1 MSEIKFRY
9 RAVFSKNGDMRFI
22 GHLDL
27 QQLFERALR
36 RSALPLRYSQG
47 FSPKVRLN
55 LAGALPLG
63 FTSTA
68 EMMDFWLE
76 QRVEPPLIQD
86 QLNAAL
92 PSGIRII
99 SVTEVPNDL
108 PSLQASLKSAE
119 YEVSFKA
126 EIDVSAVN
134 ANLEDLLNKPNLIV
148 TRRNKQVDLK
158 PLVEALH
165 WEEDKLYLRLS
176 SSPEASARPDEL
188 LALLDLTPEQYD
200 IQRIGLYYS

>member
-126 EIDVSAVN
+126 DIDVSAVN

-148 TRRNKQVDLK
+148 TRRNKQVDIKL
-158 PLVEALH
+158 LVEALH

-176 SSPEASARPDEL
+176 SSPEASTRPDEL
-188 LALLDLTPEQYD
+188 LALLDLTPEQFD

>member
-1 MSEIKFRY
+1 MNEAKYRY
-9 RAVFSKNGDMRFI
+9 RLVFSKGGDLRFI

-36 RSALPLRYSQG
+36 RSSLPLRYSQG

-55 LAGALPLG
+55 LASALPLG

-68 EMMDFWLE
+68 EMMDFWLN
-76 QRVEPPLIQD
+76 QAVEPALIQQ

-92 PSGIRII
+92 PAGIRIL

-119 YEVSFKA
+119 YKVSFKA
-126 EIDVSAVN
+126 EVDVSAVN
-134 ANLEDLLNKPNLIV
+134 ANLEDLRNKPNLIV

>member
-126 EIDVSAVN
+126 DIDVSAVN

-158 PLVEALH
+158 PLVQTLH

-188 LALLDLTPEQYD
+188 LALLDLTPEQCD

>member
-158 PLVEALH
+158 PLVQALH

-188 LALLDLTPEQYD
+188 LALLDLTPEQFD

>member
-126 EIDVSAVN
+126 DIDVSAVN

-188 LALLDLTPEQYD
+188 LALLDLTPEQFD

>member
-76 QRVEPPLIQD
+76 EHMEPSLIQQ
-86 QLNAAL
+86 QLNSAL
-92 PSGIRII
+92 PTGIRIL
-99 SVTEVPNDL
+99 SVTEVSNDL
-108 PSLQASLKSAE
+108 PSLQASLKAAE
-119 YEVSFKA
+119 YKVSFKA
-126 EIDVSAVN
+126 GVDVSAVC
-134 ANLEDLLNKPNLIV
+134 ANLEELLNEPNLIV
-148 TRRNKQVDLK
+148 TRRNKQVNLK
-158 PLVEALH
+158 PLVEALQ

-176 SSPEASARPDEL
+176 NRPEASARPDEL
-188 LALLDLTPEQYD
+188 LALLGLAPEQYD

>member
-126 EIDVSAVN
+126 DIDVSAVN

-148 TRRNKQVDLK
+148 TRRNKQVDIKL
-158 PLVEALH
+158 LVEALH

-188 LALLDLTPEQYD
+188 LALLGLKPEQYD
-200 IQRIGLYYS
+200 IQRISLYFS

>member
-1 MSEIKFRY
+1 MNEAKYRY
-9 RAVFSKNGDMRFI
+9 RVVFSKGGDLRFI

-27 QQLFERALR
+27 QQLFEHALR
-36 RSALPLRYSQG
+36 RSGLPLRYSQG

-55 LAGALPLG
+55 LASALPLG

-68 EMMDFWLE
+68 EMMDFWLN
-76 QRVEPPLIQD
+76 QAVKPALIQQ

-92 PSGIRII
+92 PAGIRIL
-99 SVTEVPNDL
+99 SVAEVPNDL

-119 YEVSFKA
+119 YKVSFKA
-126 EIDVSAVN
+126 EVDVSAVN
-134 ANLEDLLNKPNLIV
+134 ANLEDLRNKPNLIV
-148 TRRNKQVDLK
+148 ARRNKQVDLK

-188 LALLDLTPEQYD
+188 LALLGLKPEQYD

>member
-1 MSEIKFRY
+1 MNEAKYRY
-9 RAVFSKNGDMRFI
+9 RVVFSKGGDLRFI

-36 RSALPLRYSQG
+36 RSGLPLRYSQG

-55 LAGALPLG
+55 LASALPLG

-68 EMMDFWLE
+68 EMMDFWLN
-76 QRVEPPLIQD
+76 QAVEPALIQQ

-92 PSGIRII
+92 PAGIRIL
-99 SVTEVPNDL
+99 SVAEVPNDL

-119 YEVSFKA
+119 YKVSFKA
-126 EIDVSAVN
+126 EVDVSAVN
-134 ANLEDLLNKPNLIV
+134 ANLEDLRNKPNLIV
-148 TRRNKQVDLK
+148 ARRNKQVDLK

-165 WEEDKLYLRLS
+165 WEEDKLYLLLS
-176 SSPEASARPDEL
+176 SRSEASARPDEL
-188 LALLDLTPEQYD
+188 LALLGLKPEQYD

>member
-1 MSEIKFRY
+1 MNETKYRY
-9 RAVFSKNGDMRFI
+9 RAVFSKNGDMRLI

-27 QQLFERALR
+27 QQLLERALR
-36 RSALPLRYSQG
+36 RSGLPLRYSQG

-55 LAGALPLG
+55 LASALPLG
-63 FTSTA
+63 FTSSA

-76 QRVEPPLIQD
+76 QPVEPPLIQE

-92 PSGIRII
+92 PAGIRIL

-108 PSLQASLKSAE
+108 PSLQASLMAAE
-119 YEVSFKA
+119 YKVSFKA
-126 EIDVSAVN
+126 EVEVSAVK
-134 ANLEDLLNKPNLIV
+134 ANLEELLNKPNLIV
-148 TRRNKQVDLK
+148 DRRKKQVDLK

-165 WEEDKLYLRLS
+165 WEEDRLYLRLS

-188 LALLDLTPEQYD
+188 LALLDLMPEQYD

>member
-76 QRVEPPLIQD
+76 QPVEPLLIQE

-92 PSGIRII
+92 PTGICII
-99 SVTEVPNDL
+99 SVTEVANDL

-126 EIDVSAVN
+126 EIDVSAMN

-158 PLVEALH
+158 PLVQTLH

-188 LALLDLTPEQYD
+188 LALLDLTPEQCD

>member
-1 MSEIKFRY
+1 MSETKFRY
-9 RAVFSKNGDMRFI
+9 RAVFSKNSDMRFI

-27 QQLFERALR
+27 QQLIEHALR
-36 RSALPLRYSQG
+36 RSGLPLRYSQG

-55 LAGALPLG
+55 LACALPLG

-68 EMMDFWLE
+68 EMMDIWLD
-76 QRVEPPLIQD
+76 QPVEPPLIQEK
-86 QLNAAL
+86 LNATL
-92 PSGIRII
+92 PAGIRILSI
-99 SVTEVPNDL
+99 TEVPNDL

-119 YEVSFKA
+119 YKVSFKV
-126 EIDVSAVN
+126 EVEVSAVK
-134 ANLEDLLNKPNLIV
+134 ANLEELLNKPNLIV

-188 LALLDLTPEQYD
+188 LALLGLAPEQYD

>member
-126 EIDVSAVN
+126 DIDVSAVN

-176 SSPEASARPDEL
+176 SRSEASARPDEL
-188 LALLDLTPEQYD
+188 LVLLDLTPEQYD
-200 IQRIGLYYS
+200 IQRIGLSYS

>member
-1 MSEIKFRY
+1 MRESRFRY

-68 EMMDFWLE
+68 EMMDLWLE
-76 QRVEPPLIQD
+76 QPVEPPLIQE

-92 PSGIRII
+92 PAGIRIL

-108 PSLQASLKSAE
+108 LSLQASLKAAE
-119 YEVSFKA
+119 YKVSFNA
-126 EIDVSAVN
+126 EIDVPAVN
-134 ANLEDLLNKPNLIV
+134 ANLKDLLNKPNLIV

-165 WEEDKLYLRLS
+165 WEEDMLYLRLS
-176 SSPEASARPDEL
+176 SSSEASARPDEL
-188 LALLDLTPEQYD
+188 LALLGLKPEQYD
-200 IQRIGLYYS
+200 IQRIGLNFS

>member
-76 QRVEPPLIQD
+76 QRVEPPLIQE

-92 PSGIRII
+92 PTGIRII

-134 ANLEDLLNKPNLIV
+134 TNLEDLLNKPNLIV

-188 LALLDLTPEQYD
+188 LALLDLTTEQYD

>member
-176 SSPEASARPDEL
+176 SSPEASTRPDEL
-188 LALLDLTPEQYD
+188 LALLDLTPEQCD
-200 IQRIGLYYS
+200 IQRINLYYS

>member
-1 MSEIKFRY
+1 
-9 RAVFSKNGDMRFI
+9 
-22 GHLDL
+22 
-27 QQLFERALR
+27 
-36 RSALPLRYSQG
+36 
-47 FSPKVRLN
+47 
-55 LAGALPLG
+55 
-63 FTSTA
+63 
-68 EMMDFWLE
+68 MDFWLE
-76 QRVEPPLIQD
+76 QPVEPPLIQE

-92 PSGIRII
+92 PTGIRII

-108 PSLQASLKSAE
+108 PSLQASLKAAE
-119 YEVSFKA
+119 YKVTFKA

-158 PLVEALH
+158 PLVQTLH

-188 LALLDLTPEQYD
+188 LALLDLTPEQCD

>member
-126 EIDVSAVN
+126 DIDVSAVN

>member
-1 MSEIKFRY
+1 
-9 RAVFSKNGDMRFI
+9 MRFI

-76 QRVEPPLIQD
+76 QRVEPPLIQE

-92 PSGIRII
+92 PTGIRII

-188 LALLDLTPEQYD
+188 LALLDLTTEQYD

>member
-1 MSEIKFRY
+1 
-9 RAVFSKNGDMRFI
+9 
-22 GHLDL
+22 
-27 QQLFERALR
+27 
-36 RSALPLRYSQG
+36 
-47 FSPKVRLN
+47 
-55 LAGALPLG
+55 
-63 FTSTA
+63 
-68 EMMDFWLE
+68 
-76 QRVEPPLIQD
+76 
-86 QLNAAL
+86 
-92 PSGIRII
+92 
-99 SVTEVPNDL
+99 
-108 PSLQASLKSAE
+108 
-119 YEVSFKA
+119 VSFKA

>member
-148 TRRNKQVDLK
+148 TRRNKQVDIK

-176 SSPEASARPDEL
+176 SRSEASARPDEL
-188 LALLDLTPEQYD
+188 LVLLDLTPEQYD
-200 IQRIGLYYS
+200 IQRIGLSYS

>member
-76 QRVEPPLIQD
+76 QPVEPLLIQE

-92 PSGIRII
+92 PTGIRII

>member
-1 MSEIKFRY
+1 MNEAKYRY
-9 RAVFSKNGDMRFI
+9 RVVFSKGGDLRFI

-36 RSALPLRYSQG
+36 RSGLPLRYSQG

-55 LAGALPLG
+55 LASALPLG

-68 EMMDFWLE
+68 EMMDFWLN
-76 QRVEPPLIQD
+76 QAVEPALIQQ

-92 PSGIRII
+92 PAGIRIL
-99 SVTEVPNDL
+99 SVAEVPNDL

-119 YEVSFKA
+119 YKVSFKA
-126 EIDVSAVN
+126 EVDVSAVN
-134 ANLEDLLNKPNLIV
+134 ANLEDLRNKPNLIV
-148 TRRNKQVDLK
+148 ARRNKQVDLK

-188 LALLDLTPEQYD
+188 LALLGLKPEQYD

>member
-63 FTSTA
+63 FTSSA

-76 QRVEPPLIQD
+76 QPMEPSLIQQ
-86 QLNAAL
+86 QLNSAL
-92 PSGIRII
+92 PTGIRIL
-99 SVTEVPNDL
+99 SVTEVSNDF
-108 PSLQASLKSAE
+108 PSLQASLKAAE
-119 YEVSFKA
+119 YKVSFKA
-126 EIDVSAVN
+126 GVDVSAVC
-134 ANLEDLLNKPNLIV
+134 ANLEELLNEPNLIV
-148 TRRNKQVDLK
+148 TRRNKQFDLK
-158 PLVEALH
+158 PLVEAMQ
-165 WEEDKLYLRLS
+165 WEEDMLYLRLS
-176 SSPEASARPDEL
+176 NRPEASARPDEL
-188 LALLDLTPEQYD
+188 LAMLGLAPEQYD

>member
-126 EIDVSAVN
+126 DIDVSAVN

-165 WEEDKLYLRLS
+165 WEEDMLYLRLS
-176 SSPEASARPDEL
+176 SSSEASARPDEL
-188 LALLDLTPEQYD
+188 LALLGLKPEQYD
-200 IQRIGLYYS
+200 IQRIGLNFS